1 MGFLDKLREA
11 LRDHTRDNICAG
23 LQALGIDA
31 QMAAQGRPEETIETG
46 FYTQS
51 LGMIDIAEG
60 PIRWVNVRKRQ
71 PRGPDASVAYYTDY
85 GVPDTRL
92 EPDSP
97 RPRIESVR
105 IKTSLLVGQVVDL
118 RWRGED
124 FGLGIVSRLNSDASI
139 KGPIMRSR
147 DVTIQAYSD
156 HKCWIISTETRDPPS
171 GELWSCYQAIARH
184 LLAEWLLEY
193 KVN

>member
-1 MGFLDKLREA
+1 MGFFGKLRETF
-11 LRDHTRDNICAG
+11 RDHTKDDICAG

-31 QMAAQGRPEETIETG
+31 QMAARGRPEENIETG

-60 PIRWVNVRKRQ
+60 PIRWINVRKRQ
-71 PRGPDASVAYYTDY
+71 PRGPDASVAYHTDY
-85 GVPDTRL
+85 GVPDSRL
-92 EPDSP
+92 GPDLP

-105 IKTSLLVGQVVDL
+105 IKTSPLVGQVMDL

-124 FGLGIVSRLNSDASI
+124 FGLGIISRLNSDVSI

-147 DVTIQAYSD
+147 DVTIQAYGD
-156 HKCWIISTETRDPPS
+156 HKCWTISSETREPQS
-171 GELWSCYQAIARH
+171 GELWSCYHVIARH
-184 LLAEWLLEY
+184 LLAEWSS
-193 KVN
+193 VQ

>member
-1 MGFLDKLREA
+1 MDLFRKTRERF
-11 LRDHTRDNICAG
+11 RDHTRDDICAG

-31 QMAAQGRPEETIETG
+31 QMAARGRPEENIETG

-85 GVPDTRL
+85 GIHDSRL

-105 IKTSLLVGQVVDL
+105 IKTSPLVGQVVDL

-124 FGLGIVSRLNSDASI
+124 FGLGIMGRLNSDVSI

-156 HKCWIISTETRDPPS
+156 HKCWTISTETRDRPS
-171 GELWSCYQAIARH
+171 GELWSCYHTMAQH
-184 LLAEWLLEY
+184 LLAE
-193 KVN
+193 